1 SHSLLLCS
9 SLACAS
15 LDLHSFPTRR
25 SSDLQS
31 RFFTLGKEL
40 GQCDAKCPAYCLQ
53 SWQRGCVIPVEHICN
68 GGMGKVCLLCQP
80 IVRPVPFLHQFS
92 DSFLRIHIITYLS
105 VSILSPRKVV

>member
-1 SHSLLLCS
+1 MTACS
-9 SLACAS
+9 YNFIKFSMCSYNFNVAVRISINL
-15 LDLHSFPTRR
+15 
-25 SSDLQS
+25 
-31 RFFTLGKEL
+31 
-40 GQCDAKCPAYCLQ
+40 
-53 SWQRGCVIPVEHICN
+53 EHICN